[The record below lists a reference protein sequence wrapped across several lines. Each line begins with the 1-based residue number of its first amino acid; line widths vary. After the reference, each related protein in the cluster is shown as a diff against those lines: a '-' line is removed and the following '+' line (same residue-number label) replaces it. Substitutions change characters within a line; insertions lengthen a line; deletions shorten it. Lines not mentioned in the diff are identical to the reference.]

1 MSVRPRKLQ
10 PAPILPHPVQPDWP
24 AILRSIRASRI
35 PFSQIASFSSTSRET
50 LYNILDGRLPP
61 SYPTGVRLLQLH
73 SWVLEQR
80 WPDA

>member
-1 MSVRPRKLQ
+1 MSVRPRKLR

-24 AILRSIRASRI
+24 AIILTLRAFRI
-35 PFSQIASFSSTSRET
+35 PLAQIASFSSTSREN

-61 SYPTGVRLLQLH
+61 SHPTGVRLLQLH
-73 SWVLEQR
+73 SWALEQR